1 MPYAPMGHNC
11 FSDWQE
17 DSRTEPGGLA
27 GQKAVEAF
35 DKEIKFEGEV
45 VMSIEQHHDTESLCK
60 RIKKIEGQ
68 LGGIRRMLENDKPCD
83 EIIIQL
89 NSAKSALQKISQIV
103 LEDHLDHCV
112 LDALRRGEGED
123 QIESIKRA
131 LSQYT
136 KMV

>member
-1 MPYAPMGHNC
+1 MPDN
-11 FSDWQE
+11 
-17 DSRTEPGGLA
+17 
-27 GQKAVEAF
+27 
-35 DKEIKFEGEV
+35 
-45 VMSIEQHHDTESLCK
+45 QHHDVEKLCQ

-68 LGGIRRMLENDKPCD
+68 LGGIRKMLVNDKPCD

-112 LDALRRGEGED
+112 LEALRDGEGEA
-123 QIESIKRA
+123 QIDSLKRA